1 VFSSTARSVV
11 QHDPQCGQGVVGA
24 GGTGDRRHRGE
35 RRGDKPRR
43 EDLARRTRST
53 CTSPRLLLVW
63 INQVE
68 RWASF
73 LATQMPQ
80 RSAHAS
86 VRALERDIRDWTETW
101 NAAPKPFVWVKAA
114 KEILKLTRPIFSTN
128 LPVQD
133 TSPSPRTRPGLSEAM
148 VY

>member
-1 VFSSTARSVV
+1 
-11 QHDPQCGQGVVGA
+11 
-24 GGTGDRRHRGE
+24 
-35 RRGDKPRR
+35 
-43 EDLARRTRST
+43 
-53 CTSPRLLLVW
+53 VW